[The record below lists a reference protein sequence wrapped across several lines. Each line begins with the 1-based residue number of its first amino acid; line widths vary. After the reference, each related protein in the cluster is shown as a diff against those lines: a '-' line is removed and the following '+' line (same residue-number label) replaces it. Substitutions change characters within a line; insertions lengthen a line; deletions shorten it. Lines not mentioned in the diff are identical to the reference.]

1 MLLKNAWREL
11 RRTAS
16 LVYPD
21 RGFKEDVN
29 RLKYL
34 VRGMLLGGATGELLA
49 LMNQPGLRALAQK
62 HPRVFS
68 RLQWP
73 YLTCKFRTS
82 EKLSAL
88 RNHYSFVLERLSA
101 PILETFA
108 RAEPWPLALIPL
120 DGDET
125 LGLFLRFGL
134 YEKEGELSLSLRS
147 ETTGEWICSLSFTTV
162 VWTAQRR
169 EILVAGIQ
177 GHGFNDE
184 KARTVRMTR
193 GMRGMRPKALIF
205 FALQQLAIEWNMT
218 ALRAVGNELHIY
230 RSLRKRREI
239 QSDYDAFWTESA
251 GVLQADA
258 LFDLPVVPP
267 VRDIAEIKA
276 NKRSMYRQRYAMLD
290 DLAPKIREAIRV
302 V

>member
-1 MLLKNAWREL
+1 MLLKNAWTEL

-21 RGFKEDVN
+21 RGLKEDIN

-34 VRGMLLGGATGELLA
+34 ARGMLLGEATVELLA
-49 LMNQPGLRALAQK
+49 LLNQPRLRSLAQK

-73 YLTCKFRTS
+73 YLTCRFRTS

-88 RNHYSFVLERLSA
+88 QNHYSFVLERL
-101 PILETFA
+101 PTFILETFA
-108 RAEPWPLALIPL
+108 RAEPWPLAVIPL

-125 LGLFLRFGL
+125 LGVVLRFGL

-162 VWTAQRR
+162 AWTAQRR

-177 GHGFNDE
+177 GHDFKDE

-239 QSDYDAFWTESA
+239 QSDYDVFWTESA
-251 GVLQADA
+251 GILQADE